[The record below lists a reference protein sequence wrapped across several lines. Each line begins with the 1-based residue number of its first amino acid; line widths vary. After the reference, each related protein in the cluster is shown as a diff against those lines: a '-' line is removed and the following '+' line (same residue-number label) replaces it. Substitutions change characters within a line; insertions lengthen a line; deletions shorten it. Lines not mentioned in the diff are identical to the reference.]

1 MPRGVNSKDKMKTK
15 TTEKTKVVLTQN
27 GQPKIQADSV
37 NELVTALYKGLKV
50 QQKVGKRFLKLGATT
65 EVVIPTKNTKYLQLQ
80 KLSAK
85 GFSEAQMLE
94 VINYLNS

>member
-1 MPRGVNSKDKMKTK
+1 MPRGVNPKKKMENK
-15 TTEKTKVVLTQN
+15 TTQKTKVVLTQN

-37 NELVTALYKGLKV
+37 AELVSALYKGLKV
-50 QQKVGKRFLKLGATT
+50 QSKIGKRFLKLGATT

-85 GFSEAQMLE
+85 GFNEAQMLE